1 MEDRMLWVNEVW
13 EARVGCVVVVLVVDR
28 RCEDV
33 WKGRADGV
41 ADSGG

>member
-13 EARVGCVVVVLVVDR
+13 EARVGCVVVKVVDR
-28 RCEDV
+28 RCEEV